1 MSRYGKINFAKSMNR
16 KSISLILAVIAMF
29 VLLSPLA
36 QAASIQKFGID
47 SGTYSSGDTIS
58 VSGEILDGNLSG
70 QVKIII
76 WQGDLFPD
84 PANETTNTTIY
95 AASGLFSA
103 AIPAPAGSGEY
114 TIAAIDNESGST
126 SPWLNFNVLGIDNPK
141 TIKIILTEGEVLTV
155 PLSGSSD
162 ITGSL
167 ASGKRGGNLTFK
179 GNTYYFLVSNEN
191 IAYMDD
197 DSNMNLSSDSSGN
210 AVVGNLIEG
219 SKIKLNTTTYTIIHI
234 NNETQIVLLS
244 RHSQE
249 ANQQM

>member
-1 MSRYGKINFAKSMNR
+1 MNR
-16 KSISLILAVIAMF
+16 KSISLILAVIAIF
-29 VLLSPLA
+29 VLLSPFA

-47 SGTYSSGDTIS
+47 SRTYSSRDTIS

-76 WQGDLFPD
+76 WQGDQFPD
-84 PANETTNTTIY
+84 
-95 AASGLFSA
+95 S
-103 AIPAPAGSGEY
+103 GSGEY
-114 TIAAIDNESGST
+114 TIVAVDNESGSI
-126 SPWLNFNVLGIDNPK
+126 SPWLNFNVLGINNPK
-141 TIKIILTEGEVLTV
+141 NIKIILTEGEVLAV
-155 PLSGSSD
+155 SLSGSSG

-167 ASGKRGGNLTFK
+167 ASGKTGGNLTFM
-179 GNTYYFLVSNEN
+179 GNTYYFLVSNDN